1 MAAVKNQEMDYAIK
15 PEAVNPAITAEE
27 WPLLLKNYHKCMFH
41 GEKKKKFNAILETLA
56 NPVII

>member
-27 WPLLLKNYHKCMFH
+27 WPLLLKNYHKCMFPL
-41 GEKKKKFNAILETLA
+41 KKKKFIAILEALV